1 MSILNVLKRR
11 RSQRRKQKELAA
23 LAANSATLSRLMASG
38 MLAWDPKLRRLL
50 IMQPLALV
58 MMRSAET
65 WQNFIRNV
73 YLWTYQQQ
81 AERAWDDYFQREEL
95 AAVRRAMDKARQ
107 EGRDDLFRGEQGRQ
121 AVERIKRA
129 RRQEIAQSELEPP
142 KVEPF
147 EFFILPDTTEA
158 APKPIAVGWFDP
170 EHDSQELAPWSEVEP
185 LLRTKTEE

>member
-1 MSILNVLKRR
+1 MGILNVLKRR

-50 IMQPLALV
+50 IMQPLALL

-185 LLRTKTEE
+185 LLHRD